1 VERYKKLSDYKS
13 PKPKS
18 QVGTDIDAWCTRC
31 KRMLTH
37 TVLAKTEGRTVRVVC
52 NTCNSEHKFYSD
64 PPGSRKKT
72 SRRKT
77 GSGWSGSK
85 KHPAAARLFQDAAR
99 DKDMSKPTAYNPS
112 TTFELDQVIIHG
124 KFGVGIVTEVKP
136 RGRITVS
143 FEDAVRVLVHARG

>member
-1 VERYKKLSDYKS
+1 VERYKKLSDYKAL
-13 PKPKS
+13 KPKG
-18 QVGTDIDAWCTRC
+18 QVGADIDAWCTRC

-72 SRRKT
+72 SKRT
-77 GSGWSGSK
+77 SGSSGSK
-85 KHPAAARLFQDAAR
+85 KLPAAAKLFQNAAR
-99 DKDMSKPTAYNPS
+99 DKDMSNPTAYNPS

-136 RGRITVS
+136 RGRITVT
-143 FEDAVRVLVHARG
+143 FEDAVRVLIHARA